1 MSDLKRVLNM
11 VLRGKH
17 EQFNNILQEELR
29 ERAAILLEN
38 VYKIEA
44 QNVLLTSPETD
55 KTNKTINN
63 DKG

>member
-17 EQFNNILQEELR
+17 EQFNNILNEELR
-29 ERAAILLEN
+29 ERAAILLETI
-38 VYKIEA
+38 YKTEA
-44 QNVLLTSPETD
+44 KNFILSPTEID